1 MKQKHRL
8 WKRKGQWVHGLT
20 LSSRDASLIP
30 VRWSDR
36 IATFL
41 ARYILWP
48 ILQLLAAVASA
59 IAVTLACAGQ
69 SAAQAAHAPVLT
81 DGASPAAQTSA
92 NMPQARLTIHY
103 NRVFMK
109 WLYMNL
115 NKLLMCTH
123 MDLPEKSGQT
133 FRNFMSQPLGP
144 DLIQQT
150 EGTIGSPEQINVNFK
165 DIVVGQWANYNNISD
180 LAFMT
185 SISNDLEE
193 NRRVM
198 AYQLGLTVDD
208 LVMAM
213 MDYLRTWDSRTSN
226 QDSTVAPYTFTKN
239 MIEQMPASLLGANV
253 KPMRDGYFNGSIHS
267 FLVGDLFLDDSNNSV
282 VDIWKHTDAGQM
294 KLEELTDPG
303 AEGQAPVKIIEIAG
317 CHWRTSNNQTQTAN
331 YLGSGLTAIS
341 TYLAGEDAIVF
352 VNFPNKRHTKVDPRW
367 ENMSLWAGEYK
378 ERTAYDPNGL
388 IMAGTGYNVVLG
400 VGLPPDATSRMRIA
414 KAVPQTT

>member
-20 LSSRDASLIP
+20 LSSRDASIIP
-30 VRWSDR
+30 MGWLDR
-36 IATFL
+36 IAHFL
-41 ARYILWP
+41 AKYIFWP
-48 ILQLLAAVASA
+48 LIQLLAAFASA
-59 IAVTLACAGQ
+59 IAVSLASAGQ
-69 SAAQAAHAPVLT
+69 CAAQAAHAPVMS
-81 DGASPAAQTSA
+81 DGPSPAAQTSA

-144 DLIQQT
+144 DLVQQT
-150 EGTIGSPEQINVNFK
+150 EGTIGSPEQISVNFR

-193 NRRVM
+193 NRKVM

-208 LVMAM
+208 LVMFM
-213 MDYLRTWDSRTSN
+213 FDYLRTWDSRTSN
-226 QDSTVAPYTFTKN
+226 QDSTVAPYSFTKN
-239 MIEQMPASLLGANV
+239 IIEQMPASLQGANV
-253 KPMRDGYFNGSIHS
+253 KPMANGFFNGSIHS
-267 FLVGDLFLDDSNNSV
+267 FFVGDLSLDNSNNSV
-282 VDIWKHTDAGQM
+282 VDIWKHTEAGQM
-294 KLEELTDPG
+294 KLEQLTDPG
-303 AEGQAPVKIIEIAG
+303 AEGESPVKILELMG
-317 CHWRTSNNQTQTAN
+317 CHWRVSNNQTQTAN
-331 YLGSGLTAIS
+331 YLGSGQTAIS

-352 VNFPNKRHTKVDPRW
+352 VNFPNKRHNKLDPRW
-367 ENMSLWAGEYK
+367 QNMSLWAGEYK

-400 VGLPPDATSRMRIA
+400 VGLPPDPTSRARIA